1 MREPQGTVQETLR
14 GLQSTPLCEN
24 EPFRL
29 TTVAADT
36 DSQPVT
42 EPDHEL
48 ERKIQ
53 RVLQDLPGV
62 KFDSLVIRRLPSGVC
77 LQGYATVEA
86 GEFDLSLIARGIEG
100 VGDVLDRVVSIR
112 RNSLPPR

>member
-1 MREPQGTVQETLR
+1 MREPQGTVKKTFS
-14 GLQSTPLCEN
+14 GLQSTPLCEI

-29 TTVAADT
+29 TTVAADS

-42 EPDHEL
+42 ELDHEL

-53 RVLQDLPGV
+53 RVLRDLPGV
-62 KFDSLVIRRLPSGVC
+62 TFDSLVIRRLPAGVC
-77 LQGYATVEA
+77 LQGYATIEA
-86 GEFDLSLIARGIEG
+86 DEIDLGLIARRIEG
-100 VGDVLDRVVSIR
+100 VGDVLDRIVSIR